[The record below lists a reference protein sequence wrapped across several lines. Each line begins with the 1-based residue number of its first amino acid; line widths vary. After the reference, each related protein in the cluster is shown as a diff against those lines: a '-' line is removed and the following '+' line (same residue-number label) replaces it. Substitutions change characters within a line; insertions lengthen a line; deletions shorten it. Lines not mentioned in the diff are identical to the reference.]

1 MKVELRFPDDFDDYY
16 AREVEDKGVFFR
28 AVASSGGREVPVT
41 FYDPVRL
48 AQDIEEEFRSRGS
61 LSIPHLI
68 VLERVTRENMRAAV
82 EALGA
87 EFFE

>member
-1 MKVELRFPDDFDDYY
+1 MKIELRLPDEFDDFY

-28 AVASSGGREVPVT
+28 AIASISGREVSVT

-82 EALGA
+82 ERLGP